1 MSGEF
6 KDIVVS
12 VFQYASWPLA
22 FLVAL
27 WWFRTNL
34 RGLIGELRL
43 QKAGSVEF
51 DFKERM
57 QRQDFTAAQM
67 AIFKQLSVEEIELFL
82 MVSYSDSG
90 QFFYHLGD
98 AMDFAAFRLSM
109 GKLDQAGL
117 MRLLNPEDDGQKLR
131 HSITSLGKNIRA
143 LLIDSSVGLMR
154 EVSTK

>member
-1 MSGEF
+1 MTGEF
-6 KDIVVS
+6 KDIIVS

-22 FLVAL
+22 LLVAL
-27 WWFRTNL
+27 WWIKDNL
-34 RGLIGELRL
+34 RAFLGELRL
-43 QKAGSVEF
+43 QKAGSVAF

-57 QRQDFTAAQM
+57 RRQDFTAAQM

-98 AMDFAAFRLSM
+98 AMDFGAFRRSM
-109 GKLDQAGL
+109 GNLDQAGL